1 MVDGQEVNFP
11 LPCNSNKLPKPKLQM
26 EIMVKEPPWYK
37 HPKDK
42 EELKLDK
49 HLVLPAINNSM
60 LEFHSLK
67 SLLLPQEIDF
77 ENT

>member
-1 MVDGQEVNFP
+1 
-11 LPCNSNKLPKPKLQM
+11 M
-26 EIMVKEPPWYK
+26 EIMVKELPWYR

-49 HLVLPAINNSM
+49 HLALPAINNSM
-60 LEFHSLK
+60 LESHSLK
-67 SLLLPQEIDF
+67 LLLLPQEIDF